1 MQVSF
6 DGCLPMWK
14 YIRKY
19 LPFAIAA
26 IVFMAL
32 EVYVDLI
39 QPQLMRTIV
48 DDGVLGVNN
57 GGTGDLQIIL
67 HSGLKMILFVL
78 LGCVCGSMNSV
89 CVNLTTQNM
98 GNRIRKD
105 VFSRVMSLSSLQ
117 ADKFSTGSLITRVT
131 NDVTQTEGMVAQL
144 IRGLVRMG
152 LTTVGSLIFLLQ
164 INRSY
169 SMVVLAA
176 LPFMIVFMIFV
187 LRRATP
193 LFLKVQQQLDNLNNI
208 MQEDITGF
216 RLIKA
221 CVRET
226 YEKMRFGKASQEM
239 IGTQLR
245 VLILM
250 AYMHPVVSV
259 LMNATV
265 AAILYIGNR
274 EVSAGASSP
283 GGVMAAITYTT
294 QLLTGV
300 LLLLMLFQSMA
311 RGMTSWRRIKE
322 VLDTKPAMPDGDG
335 VSEVPAPGEVE
346 FKDVSFVFNTYGEP
360 VLKNINLKIE
370 KGQTLAIMGMTGCG
384 KTTLVNLLV
393 RFYEASAGQ
402 VLVGGVNVKD
412 YTLQQ
417 LRDRVSIVLQKS
429 ELFGKS
435 VADNIRM
442 DCDWATAEDIAR
454 AAEIAQASS
463 FIEQLPEKYD
473 TVLAQRG
480 MSLSGGQRQRLA
492 IARAVLKKSDVLV
505 FDDATSALDLK
516 TEADL
521 FDALARECPGLTKII
536 VAQRIATVKK
546 ADRIVVLSDGRISG
560 IGTHEELLADNTIY
574 KDIYESQMGK
584 EKDS

>member
-1 MQVSF
+1 
-6 DGCLPMWK
+6 MWK

-26 IVFMAL
+26 ILFMAL

-39 QPQLMRTIV
+39 QPQLMRSIV

-57 GGTGDLQIIL
+57 GGTGDLQLIL
-67 HSGLKMILFVL
+67 HNGIKMILFVL

-105 VFSRVMSLSSLQ
+105 LFSRVMSLSSLQ
-117 ADKFSTGSLITRVT
+117 AGKFSTGSLITRVT
-131 NDVTQTEGMVAQL
+131 NDVTQTEGMVAQV

-176 LPFMIVFMIFV
+176 LPFMIIFMIFI

-221 CVRET
+221 CVKET
-226 YEKMRFGKASQEM
+226 YEKLRFGKASQEM

-265 AAILYIGNR
+265 AGILYIGNK

-300 LLLLMLFQSMA
+300 LMLLMLFQSMA

-322 VLDTKPAMPDGDG
+322 VLDTEPALPDGDG
-335 VSEVPAPGEVE
+335 VAEVPAPGEVE
-346 FKDVSFVFNTYGEP
+346 FRNVSFAFSTFGTP
-360 VLKNINLKIE
+360 VLRDIDLKIE

-384 KTTLVNLLV
+384 KSTLVSLLV
-393 RFYEASAGQ
+393 RFYEAGAGE
-402 VLVGGVNVKD
+402 VLVGGRNVKD
-412 YTLQQ
+412 YTFEE
-417 LRDRVSIVLQKS
+417 LRNRVSIVLQKS
-429 ELFGKS
+429 ELFGRS

-442 DCDWATAEDIAR
+442 DCEWATQEDIEKAAR
-454 AAEIAQASS
+454 IAQADS
-463 FIEQLPEKYD
+463 FIEELPEKYD

-521 FDALARECPGLTKII
+521 FEALDRERPDVTKVI
-536 VAQRIATVKK
+536 VAQRIATVKR
-546 ADRIVVLSDGRISG
+546 ADRIVVLADGKISG
-560 IGTHEELLADNTIY
+560 IGRHEDLLATNAIY

>member
-1 MQVSF
+1 
-6 DGCLPMWK
+6 MWK

-67 HSGLKMILFVL
+67 RSGLKMILFVL

-105 VFSRVMSLSSLQ
+105 VFGRVMSLSSLQ

>member
-1 MQVSF
+1 
-6 DGCLPMWK
+6 MWK
-14 YIRKY
+14 YVRKY

-39 QPQLMRTIV
+39 QPQLMRSIV

-67 HSGLKMILFVL
+67 RNGIKMILFVL
-78 LGCVCGSMNSV
+78 AGCVCGSMNAV

-105 VFSRVMSLSSLQ
+105 LFARVMSLSSLQ

-131 NDVTQTEGMVAQL
+131 NDVTQTENMVAQL

-164 INRSY
+164 INRNY
-169 SMVVLAA
+169 SLVVLAA
-176 LPFMIVFMIFV
+176 LPFMIAFTIFV

-226 YEKMRFGKASQEM
+226 YEKLRFGKASQEM
-239 IGTQLR
+239 IGTQLK

-250 AYMHPVVSV
+250 AWMHPVMTV

-265 AAILYIGNR
+265 AGILYVGNI

-294 QLLTGV
+294 QLLSGV
-300 LLLLMLFQSMA
+300 LILLMMFQSMA

-322 VLDTKPAMPDGDG
+322 VLETEPALPDGEG

-346 FKDVSFVFNTYGEP
+346 FKDVSFAFSIFGKP
-360 VLKNINLKIE
+360 VLRDINLKIE

-384 KTTLVNLLV
+384 KTTLVNLIV

-402 VLVGGVNVKD
+402 VLVDGRNVKD
-412 YTLQQ
+412 FTFEE
-417 LRDRVSIVLQKS
+417 LRNRVSFVLQKS

-442 DCDWATAEDIAR
+442 DCDWATEEDIAR
-454 AAEIAQASS
+454 AARIAQADS

-473 TVLAQRG
+473 TMLAQRG

-492 IARAVLKKSDVLV
+492 IARAVLKKADVLV

-521 FDALARECPGLTKII
+521 FDALDRECPGVTKVI
-536 VAQRIATVKK
+536 VAQRIATVKR
-546 ADRIVVLSDGRISG
+546 ADRIVVLSEGQISG
-560 IGTHEELLADNTIY
+560 IGRHEELLENNAIY

-584 EKDS
+584 DKDN

>member
-1 MQVSF
+1 
-6 DGCLPMWK
+6 MWK

-26 IVFMAL
+26 ILFMAL

-39 QPQLMRTIV
+39 QPQLMRSIV

-67 HSGLKMILFVL
+67 HNGIRMILLVL
-78 LGCVCGSMNSV
+78 LGCVCGSMNAV

-98 GNRIRKD
+98 GNLMRKD
-105 VFSRVMSLSSLQ
+105 LFSRIMSFSSLQ
-117 ADKFSTGSLITRVT
+117 TDKFSTGSLITRVT
-131 NDVTQTEGMVAQL
+131 NDVTQTEGMVAQV

-152 LTTVGSLIFLLQ
+152 LTIVGSLIFLLQ

-169 SMVVLAA
+169 SLMVLAV
-176 LPFMIVFMIFV
+176 LPFMILFTVLV
-187 LRRATP
+187 LRKVTP
-193 LFLKVQQQLDNLNNI
+193 KFLKVQQQLDNLNNI

-221 CVRET
+221 CVKET
-226 YEKMRFGKASQEM
+226 YEKLRFGKASKEM
-239 IGTQLR
+239 IGTQLS
-245 VLILM
+245 VLILLAWM
-250 AYMHPVVSV
+250 SPVMSI
-259 LMNATV
+259 LMNTTV
-265 AAILYIGNR
+265 AGILYLGNI
-274 EVSAGASSP
+274 EVHAGASSP

-294 QLLTGV
+294 QLLSGV
-300 LLLLMLFQSMA
+300 LMLLMLFQMIA
-311 RGMTSWRRIKE
+311 RGMTSWRRVKE
-322 VLDTKPAMPDGDG
+322 VLNTEPAMPDGEG
-335 VSEVPAPGEVE
+335 VGESPAPGEVE
-346 FKDVSFVFNTYGEP
+346 FRDVSYAFSIFGKP
-360 VLKNINLKIE
+360 VLRDINLKIE

-384 KTTLVNLLV
+384 KSTLVNLLI
-393 RFYEASAGQ
+393 RFYEASAGE
-402 VLVGGVNVKD
+402 VLVGGRNVKD
-412 YTLQQ
+412 YTFQE
-417 LRDRVSIVLQKS
+417 LRDRVAFVLQKS

-442 DCDWATAEDIAR
+442 DCDWATEEDIAK
-454 AAEIAQASS
+454 AARIAQADS
-463 FIEQLPEKYD
+463 FIEELPEKYD

-480 MSLSGGQRQRLA
+480 MSLSGGQKQRLA

-521 FDALARECPGLTKII
+521 FEALNRERPDMTKVI
-536 VAQRIATVKK
+536 VAQRIATVKR
-546 ADRIVVLSDGRISG
+546 ADRIVVLSDGKISG
-560 IGTHEELLADNTIY
+560 IGKHEELLATNAIY

>member
-1 MQVSF
+1 
-6 DGCLPMWK
+6 MWK

-26 IVFMAL
+26 ILFMAL

-39 QPQLMRTIV
+39 QPQLMRSIV

-67 HSGLKMILFVL
+67 HNGIRMILLVL
-78 LGCVCGSMNSV
+78 LGCVCGSMNAV

-98 GNRIRKD
+98 GNLMRKD
-105 VFSRVMSLSSLQ
+105 LFSRIMSFSSLQ
-117 ADKFSTGSLITRVT
+117 TDKFSTGSLITRVT
-131 NDVTQTEGMVAQL
+131 NDVTQTEGMVAQV

-152 LTTVGSLIFLLQ
+152 LTIVGSLIFLLQ

-169 SMVVLAA
+169 SLMVLAV
-176 LPFMIVFMIFV
+176 LPFMILFTVLV
-187 LRRATP
+187 LRKVTP
-193 LFLKVQQQLDNLNNI
+193 KFLKVQQQLDNLNNI

-221 CVRET
+221 CVKET
-226 YEKMRFGKASQEM
+226 YEKLRFGKASKEM
-239 IGTQLR
+239 IGTQLS
-245 VLILM
+245 VLILLAWM
-250 AYMHPVVSV
+250 SPVMSI
-259 LMNATV
+259 LMNTTV
-265 AAILYIGNR
+265 AGILYLGNI
-274 EVSAGASSP
+274 EVHAGASSP

-294 QLLTGV
+294 QLLSGV
-300 LLLLMLFQSMA
+300 LMLLMLFQMIA
-311 RGMTSWRRIKE
+311 RGMTSWRRVKE
-322 VLDTKPAMPDGDG
+322 VLNTEPAMHDGDG
-335 VSEVPAPGEVE
+335 VGESPVPGEVE
-346 FKDVSFVFNTYGEP
+346 FRDVSYAFSIFGKP
-360 VLKNINLKIE
+360 VLRDINLKIE

-384 KTTLVNLLV
+384 KSTLVNLLI
-393 RFYEASAGQ
+393 RFYEASAGE
-402 VLVGGVNVKD
+402 VIVGGRNVKD
-412 YTLQQ
+412 YTFQE
-417 LRDRVSIVLQKS
+417 LRDRVAFVLQKS

-442 DCDWATAEDIAR
+442 DCDWATEEDIAK
-454 AAEIAQASS
+454 AARIAQADS
-463 FIEQLPEKYD
+463 FIEELPEKYD

-480 MSLSGGQRQRLA
+480 MSLSGGQKQRLA

-521 FDALARECPGLTKII
+521 FEALNRERPDMTKVI
-536 VAQRIATVKK
+536 VAQRIATVKR
-546 ADRIVVLSDGRISG
+546 ADRIVVLSDGKISG
-560 IGTHEELLADNTIY
+560 IGKHEELLATNAIY

>member
-1 MQVSF
+1 
-6 DGCLPMWK
+6 MWK

-39 QPQLMRTIV
+39 QPQFMRSIV

-67 HSGLKMILFVL
+67 RNGLKMILFVL
-78 LGCVCGSMNSV
+78 LGCICGSMNSV
-89 CVNLTTQNM
+89 CTNLTTQNM

-105 VFSRVMSLSSLQ
+105 VFGRVMSLSSLQ
-117 ADKFSTGSLITRVT
+117 TDKFSTGSLITRVT

-176 LPFMIVFMIFV
+176 LPFMIVFMIFI

-221 CVRET
+221 CVKET

-265 AAILYIGNR
+265 AVILYIGNR

-300 LLLLMLFQSMA
+300 LMLLMLFQSMA

-322 VLDTKPAMPDGDG
+322 VLDTKPALTDGEG
-335 VSEVPAPGEVE
+335 VAEAPAPGEVE

-402 VLVGGVNVKD
+402 VLVGGRNVKD

-442 DCDWATAEDIAR
+442 DCDWATPEDIAR
-454 AAEIAQASS
+454 AAEIAQAAP

-492 IARAVLKKSDVLV
+492 IARAVLKKADVLV

-521 FDALARECPGLTKII
+521 FDALSRDCPDITKII
-536 VAQRIATVKK
+536 VAQRIATVKR

-560 IGTHEELLADNTIY
+560 IGNHEELLATNTIY

>member
-1 MQVSF
+1 
-6 DGCLPMWK
+6 MWK
-14 YIRKY
+14 YVRKY

-26 IVFMAL
+26 ILFMAL

-39 QPQLMRTIV
+39 QPQLMRSIV

-67 HSGLKMILFVL
+67 HNGIRMILLVL
-78 LGCVCGSMNSV
+78 LGCVCGSMNAV

-98 GNRIRKD
+98 GNLMRKD
-105 VFSRVMSLSSLQ
+105 LFSRIMSFSSLQ
-117 ADKFSTGSLITRVT
+117 TDKFSTGSLITRVT
-131 NDVTQTEGMVAQL
+131 NDVTQTEGMVAQV

-152 LTTVGSLIFLLQ
+152 LTIVGSLIFLLQ

-169 SMVVLAA
+169 SLMVLAV
-176 LPFMIVFMIFV
+176 LPFMILFTVLV
-187 LRRATP
+187 LRRVTP
-193 LFLKVQQQLDNLNNI
+193 KFLKVQQQLDNLNNI

-221 CVRET
+221 CVKET
-226 YEKMRFGKASQEM
+226 YEKLRFGKASKEM
-239 IGTQLR
+239 IGTQLS
-245 VLILM
+245 VLILLAWM
-250 AYMHPVVSV
+250 SPVMSI
-259 LMNATV
+259 LMNTTV
-265 AAILYIGNR
+265 AGILYLGNI
-274 EVSAGASSP
+274 EVHAGASSP

-294 QLLTGV
+294 QLLSGV
-300 LLLLMLFQSMA
+300 LMLLMLFQMIA
-311 RGMTSWRRIKE
+311 RGMTSWRRVKE
-322 VLDTKPAMPDGDG
+322 VLNTEPAMPDGEG
-335 VSEVPAPGEVE
+335 VGESPVPGEVE
-346 FKDVSFVFNTYGEP
+346 FRDVSYAFSIFGKP
-360 VLKNINLKIE
+360 VLRDINLKIE

-384 KTTLVNLLV
+384 KSTLVNLLI

-402 VLVGGVNVKD
+402 VLVGGRNVKD
-412 YTLQQ
+412 YTFQE
-417 LRDRVSIVLQKS
+417 LRDRVSFVLQKS

-442 DCDWATAEDIAR
+442 DCDWATEEDIAK
-454 AAEIAQASS
+454 AARIAQADS
-463 FIEQLPEKYD
+463 FIEELPEKYD

-480 MSLSGGQRQRLA
+480 MSLSGGQKQRLA

-521 FDALARECPGLTKII
+521 FEALNRERPDMTKVI
-536 VAQRIATVKK
+536 VAQRIATVKR
-546 ADRIVVLSDGRISG
+546 ADRIVVLSDGKISG
-560 IGTHEELLADNTIY
+560 IGKHEELLATNAIY

-584 EKDS
+584 EKEN

>member
-1 MQVSF
+1 
-6 DGCLPMWK
+6 MWK

-26 IVFMAL
+26 IVFMSL

-39 QPQLMRTIV
+39 QPQLMRSIV

-57 GGTGDLQIIL
+57 GGTGDLQIIINN
-67 HSGLKMILFVL
+67 GLKMILFVL

-105 VFSRVMSLSSLQ
+105 VFAKVMSLSSLQ

-131 NDVTQTEGMVAQL
+131 NDVNQTEGMVAQL

-176 LPFMIVFMIFV
+176 LPFMIVFMIFI
-187 LRRATP
+187 LKRATP

-221 CVRET
+221 CVKET
-226 YEKMRFGKASQEM
+226 YEKLRFGKASQEM

-265 AAILYIGNR
+265 AVILYIGNR
-274 EVSAGASSP
+274 EVAAGASSP
-283 GGVMAAITYTT
+283 GGIMAAITYTT

-300 LLLLMLFQSMA
+300 LMLLMLFQSMA

-322 VLDTKPAMPDGDG
+322 VLDTEPALPDGEG
-335 VSEVPAPGEVE
+335 VSEAPAPGEVE
-346 FKDVSFVFNTYGEP
+346 FKDVSFAFSVFGNP
-360 VLKNINLKIE
+360 VIRDISLKVE

-384 KTTLVNLLV
+384 KSTLVNLIV
-393 RFYEASAGQ
+393 RFYEASAGE
-402 VLVGGVNVKD
+402 VLVCGRNVKD
-412 YTLQQ
+412 YTFQQ
-417 LRDRVSIVLQKS
+417 LRDKVAFVLQKS
-429 ELFGKS
+429 ELFARS

-442 DCDWATAEDIAR
+442 DCEWATQEDIAR

-463 FIEQLPEKYD
+463 FIEQLPDKYD
-473 TVLAQRG
+473 TVLAQSG
-480 MSLSGGQRQRLA
+480 MSLSGGQKQRLA
-492 IARAVLKKSDVLV
+492 IARAVLKKADVLV
-505 FDDATSALDLK
+505 LDDATSALDLK
-516 TEADL
+516 TEADF
-521 FDALARECPGLTKII
+521 FDALERECPGLTKII
-536 VAQRIATVKK
+536 VAQRIATVRR
-546 ADRIVVLSDGRISG
+546 ADRIVVLSEGRISG
-560 IGTHEELLADNTIY
+560 IGSHEDLLADNAIY
-574 KDIYESQMGK
+574 RDIYESQMGK
-584 EKDS
+584 DKES

>member
-1 MQVSF
+1 
-6 DGCLPMWK
+6 MWK

-26 IVFMAL
+26 ILFMAL

-39 QPQLMRTIV
+39 QPQLMRSIV
-48 DDGVLGVNN
+48 DDGVLGVNA

-67 HSGLKMILFVL
+67 HNGIKMILLVL
-78 LGCVCGSMNSV
+78 LGCVCGSMNAV

-98 GNRIRKD
+98 GNLMRKD
-105 VFSRVMSLSSLQ
+105 LFSRIMSFSSLQ
-117 ADKFSTGSLITRVT
+117 TDKFSTGSLITRVT
-131 NDVTQTEGMVAQL
+131 NDVTQTEGMVAQV

-152 LTTVGSLIFLLQ
+152 LTIVGSLIFLLQ

-169 SMVVLAA
+169 SLMVLAV
-176 LPFMIVFMIFV
+176 LPFMILFTVLV
-187 LRRATP
+187 LRRVTP
-193 LFLKVQQQLDNLNNI
+193 KFLKVQQQLDNLNNI

-221 CVRET
+221 CVKET
-226 YEKMRFGKASQEM
+226 YEKLRFGKASKEM
-239 IGTQLR
+239 IGTQLS
-245 VLILM
+245 VLILLAWM
-250 AYMHPVVSV
+250 SPVMSI
-259 LMNATV
+259 LMNTTV
-265 AAILYIGNR
+265 AGILYLGNI
-274 EVSAGASSP
+274 EVHAGASSP

-294 QLLTGV
+294 QLLSGV
-300 LLLLMLFQSMA
+300 LMLLMLFQMIA
-311 RGMTSWRRIKE
+311 RGMTSWRRVKE
-322 VLDTKPAMPDGDG
+322 VLNTEPAMPDGEG
-335 VSEVPAPGEVE
+335 VGESPVPGEVE
-346 FKDVSFVFNTYGEP
+346 FRDVSYAFSIFGKP
-360 VLKNINLKIE
+360 VLRDINLKIE

-384 KTTLVNLLV
+384 KSTLVNLLI
-393 RFYEASAGQ
+393 RFYEASAGE
-402 VLVGGVNVKD
+402 VLVGGRNVKD
-412 YTLQQ
+412 YTFQE
-417 LRDRVSIVLQKS
+417 LRDRVSFVLQKS

-442 DCDWATAEDIAR
+442 DCDWATEEDIAK
-454 AAEIAQASS
+454 AARIAQADS
-463 FIEQLPEKYD
+463 FIEELPEKYD

-480 MSLSGGQRQRLA
+480 MSLSGGQKQRLA

-521 FDALARECPGLTKII
+521 FEALNKERPDMTKVI
-536 VAQRIATVKK
+536 VAQRIATVKR
-546 ADRIVVLSDGRISG
+546 ADRIVVLSDGKISG
-560 IGTHEELLADNTIY
+560 IGKHEELLATNAIY

>member
-1 MQVSF
+1 
-6 DGCLPMWK
+6 MWK

-57 GGTGDLQIIL
+57 GGSGDMQIIL
-67 HSGLKMILFVL
+67 HNGLKMILFVL

-105 VFSRVMSLSSLQ
+105 VFGRVMSLSSLQ

-131 NDVTQTEGMVAQL
+131 NDVTQTEGMVAQI

-176 LPFMIVFMIFV
+176 LPFMIVFMV
-187 LRRATP
+187 LILRKATP

-265 AAILYIGNR
+265 AVILYIGNR

-322 VLDTKPAMPDGDG
+322 VLDTKPAMPDGEG

-346 FKDVSFVFNTYGEP
+346 FKDVSFAFTTFGNP
-360 VLKNINLKIE
+360 VLSHIDLKIE

-393 RFYEASAGQ
+393 RFFEASAGQ
-402 VLVGGVNVKD
+402 VLVGGRNVKD
-412 YTLQQ
+412 YTLEQ
-417 LRDRVSIVLQKS
+417 LRNRVSIVLQKS

-454 AAEIAQASS
+454 AADIAQASS

-492 IARAVLKKSDVLV
+492 IARAVLKKADVLV

-560 IGTHEELLADNTIY
+560 IGSHDELLATNSIY

>member
-1 MQVSF
+1 
-6 DGCLPMWK
+6 MWK

-26 IVFMAL
+26 ILFMAL

-39 QPQLMRTIV
+39 QPQLMRSIV

-67 HSGLKMILFVL
+67 HNGIRMILLVL
-78 LGCVCGSMNSV
+78 LGCVCGSMNAV

-98 GNRIRKD
+98 GNLMRKD
-105 VFSRVMSLSSLQ
+105 LFSRIMSFSSLQ
-117 ADKFSTGSLITRVT
+117 TDKFSTGSLITRVT
-131 NDVTQTEGMVAQL
+131 NDVTQTEGMVAQV

-152 LTTVGSLIFLLQ
+152 LTIVGSLIFLLQ

-169 SMVVLAA
+169 SLMVLAV
-176 LPFMIVFMIFV
+176 LPFMILFTVLV
-187 LRRATP
+187 LRRVTP
-193 LFLKVQQQLDNLNNI
+193 KFLKVQQQLDNLNNI

-221 CVRET
+221 CVKET
-226 YEKMRFGKASQEM
+226 YEKLRFGKASKEM
-239 IGTQLR
+239 IGTQLS
-245 VLILM
+245 VLILLAWM
-250 AYMHPVVSV
+250 SPVMSI
-259 LMNATV
+259 LMNTTV
-265 AAILYIGNR
+265 AGILYLGNI
-274 EVSAGASSP
+274 EVHAGASSP

-294 QLLTGV
+294 QLLSGV
-300 LLLLMLFQSMA
+300 LMLLMLFQMIA
-311 RGMTSWRRIKE
+311 RGMTSWRRVKE
-322 VLDTKPAMPDGDG
+322 VLNTEPAMPDGEG
-335 VSEVPAPGEVE
+335 VGESPVPGEVE
-346 FKDVSFVFNTYGEP
+346 FRDVSYAFSIFGKP
-360 VLKNINLKIE
+360 VLRDINLKIE

-384 KTTLVNLLV
+384 KSTLVNLLI

-402 VLVGGVNVKD
+402 VLVGGRNVKD
-412 YTLQQ
+412 YTFQE
-417 LRDRVSIVLQKS
+417 LRDRVSFVLQKS

-442 DCDWATAEDIAR
+442 DCDWATEEDIAK
-454 AAEIAQASS
+454 AARIAQADS
-463 FIEQLPEKYD
+463 FIEELPEKYD

-480 MSLSGGQRQRLA
+480 MSLSGGQKQRLV

-521 FDALARECPGLTKII
+521 FEALNRERPDMTKVI
-536 VAQRIATVKK
+536 VAQRIATVKR
-546 ADRIVVLSDGRISG
+546 ADRIVVLSDGKISG
-560 IGTHEELLADNTIY
+560 IGKHEELLATNAIY

-584 EKDS
+584 EKEN

>member
-1 MQVSF
+1 
-6 DGCLPMWK
+6 MWK

-57 GGTGDLQIIL
+57 GGSGDMQIIL
-67 HSGLKMILFVL
+67 HNGLKMILFVL

-105 VFSRVMSLSSLQ
+105 VFGRVMSLSSLQ

-131 NDVTQTEGMVAQL
+131 NDVTQTEGMVAQI

-176 LPFMIVFMIFV
+176 LPFMIVFMV
-187 LRRATP
+187 LILRKATP

-265 AAILYIGNR
+265 AVILYIGNR

-322 VLDTKPAMPDGDG
+322 VLDTKPAMPDGEG

-346 FKDVSFVFNTYGEP
+346 FKDVSFAFTTFGNP
-360 VLKNINLKIE
+360 VLSHIDLKIE

-393 RFYEASAGQ
+393 RFFEASAGQ
-402 VLVGGVNVKD
+402 VLVGGRNVKD
-412 YTLQQ
+412 YTLEQ
-417 LRDRVSIVLQKS
+417 LRNRVSIVLQKS

-454 AAEIAQASS
+454 AADIAQASS
-463 FIEQLPEKYD
+463 FIEQLPEKYE

-492 IARAVLKKSDVLV
+492 IARAVLKKADVLV

-560 IGTHEELLADNTIY
+560 IGSHDELLATNSIY

>member
-1 MQVSF
+1 
-6 DGCLPMWK
+6 MWK

-78 LGCVCGSMNSV
+78 AGCVCGSMNSV

-105 VFSRVMSLSSLQ
+105 VFGRVMSLSSLQ

-335 VSEVPAPGEVE
+335 VSEVSAPGEVE

>member
-1 MQVSF
+1 
-6 DGCLPMWK
+6 MWK

-26 IVFMAL
+26 ILFMAL

-39 QPQLMRTIV
+39 QPQLMRSIV

-67 HSGLKMILFVL
+67 HNGIRMVLLVL
-78 LGCVCGSMNSV
+78 LGCVCGSMNAV

-98 GNRIRKD
+98 GNLMRKD
-105 VFSRVMSLSSLQ
+105 LFSRIMSFSSLQ
-117 ADKFSTGSLITRVT
+117 TDKFSTGSLITRVT
-131 NDVTQTEGMVAQL
+131 NDVTQTEGMVAQV

-152 LTTVGSLIFLLQ
+152 LTIVGSLIFLLQ

-169 SMVVLAA
+169 SLMVLAV
-176 LPFMIVFMIFV
+176 LPFMILFTVLV
-187 LRRATP
+187 LRKVTP
-193 LFLKVQQQLDNLNNI
+193 KFLKVQQQLDNLNNI

-221 CVRET
+221 CVKET
-226 YEKMRFGKASQEM
+226 YEKLRFGKASKEM
-239 IGTQLR
+239 IGTQLS
-245 VLILM
+245 VLILLAWM
-250 AYMHPVVSV
+250 SPVMSI
-259 LMNATV
+259 LMNTTV
-265 AAILYIGNR
+265 AGILYLGNI
-274 EVSAGASSP
+274 EVHAGASSP

-294 QLLTGV
+294 QLLSGV
-300 LLLLMLFQSMA
+300 LMLLMLFQMIA
-311 RGMTSWRRIKE
+311 RGMTSWRRVKE
-322 VLDTKPAMPDGDG
+322 VLNTEPAMHDGDG
-335 VSEVPAPGEVE
+335 VGESPVPGEVE
-346 FKDVSFVFNTYGEP
+346 FRDVSYAFSIFGKP
-360 VLKNINLKIE
+360 VLRDINLKIE

-384 KTTLVNLLV
+384 KSTLVNLLI
-393 RFYEASAGQ
+393 RFYEASAGE
-402 VLVGGVNVKD
+402 VLVGGRNVKD
-412 YTLQQ
+412 YTFQE
-417 LRDRVSIVLQKS
+417 LRDRVSFVLQKS

-442 DCDWATAEDIAR
+442 DCDWATEEDIAK
-454 AAEIAQASS
+454 AARIAQADS
-463 FIEQLPEKYD
+463 FIEELPEKYD

-480 MSLSGGQRQRLA
+480 MSLSGGQKQRLA

-521 FDALARECPGLTKII
+521 FEALNRERPDMTKVI
-536 VAQRIATVKK
+536 VAQRIATVKR
-546 ADRIVVLSDGRISG
+546 ADRIVVLSDGKISG
-560 IGTHEELLADNTIY
+560 IGKHEELLATNAIY

>member
-1 MQVSF
+1 
-6 DGCLPMWK
+6 MWK

-39 QPQLMRTIV
+39 QPQLMRSIV

-57 GGTGDLQIIL
+57 GGSGDLQIIL
-67 HSGLKMILFVL
+67 HNGIKMILFVL
-78 LGCVCGSMNSV
+78 AGCICGSMNSV

-105 VFSRVMSLSSLQ
+105 LFGRVMTLSSLQ

-131 NDVTQTEGMVAQL
+131 NDVTQTESMVAQV

-164 INRSY
+164 INRNY
-169 SMVVLAA
+169 TLVVLAA
-176 LPFMIVFMIFV
+176 LPFMILFTIFV

-221 CVRET
+221 CVRES
-226 YEKMRFGKASQEM
+226 YEKLRFGKASQDM
-239 IGTQLR
+239 IGTQLK

-250 AYMHPVVSV
+250 AWMHPVMTV

-265 AAILYIGNR
+265 AGILYVGNI

-294 QLLTGV
+294 QLLSGV
-300 LLLLMLFQSMA
+300 LILLMMFQSMA

-322 VLDTKPAMPDGDG
+322 VLDTEPALPDGEG
-335 VSEVPAPGEVE
+335 VSDVSAPGEVE
-346 FKDVSFVFNTYGEP
+346 FKDVSFSFGIFSNP
-360 VLKNINLKIE
+360 VLRDINLKIE

-384 KTTLVNLLV
+384 KSTLVNLIV

-402 VLVGGVNVKD
+402 VLVGGRNVKD
-412 YTLQQ
+412 YTFEE
-417 LRDRVSIVLQKS
+417 LRNRVSFVLQKS
-429 ELFGKS
+429 ELFGKT
-435 VADNIRM
+435 VAENIRM
-442 DCDWATAEDIAR
+442 DCDWATEEDIAR
-454 AAEIAQASS
+454 AARIAQADS

-492 IARAVLKKSDVLV
+492 IARAVLKKADVLV

-521 FDALARECPGLTKII
+521 FDTLGRECPDLTKVI
-536 VAQRIATVKK
+536 VAQRIATVKR
-546 ADRIVVLSDGRISG
+546 ADRIVVLSEGRISG
-560 IGTHEELLADNTIY
+560 IGRHEELLENNAIY

-584 EKDS
+584 DKDN

>member
-1 MQVSF
+1 
-6 DGCLPMWK
+6 MWK

-67 HSGLKMILFVL
+67 RSGLKMILFVL
-78 LGCVCGSMNSV
+78 AGCVCGSMNSV

-105 VFSRVMSLSSLQ
+105 VFGRVMSLSSLQ

>member
-1 MQVSF
+1 
-6 DGCLPMWK
+6 MWK

-26 IVFMAL
+26 ILFMAL

-39 QPQLMRTIV
+39 QPQLMRSIV

-67 HSGLKMILFVL
+67 HNGIRMILLVL
-78 LGCVCGSMNSV
+78 LGCVCGSMNAV

-98 GNRIRKD
+98 GNLMRKD
-105 VFSRVMSLSSLQ
+105 LFSRIMSFSSLQ
-117 ADKFSTGSLITRVT
+117 TDKFSTGSLITRVT
-131 NDVTQTEGMVAQL
+131 NDVTQTEGMVAQV

-152 LTTVGSLIFLLQ
+152 LTIVGSLIFLLQ

-169 SMVVLAA
+169 SLMVLAV
-176 LPFMIVFMIFV
+176 LPFMILFTVFI
-187 LRRATP
+187 LRKVTP
-193 LFLKVQQQLDNLNNI
+193 KFLKVQQQLDNLNNI

-221 CVRET
+221 CVKET
-226 YEKMRFGKASQEM
+226 YEKLRFGKASKEM
-239 IGTQLR
+239 IGTQLS
-245 VLILM
+245 VLILLAWM
-250 AYMHPVVSV
+250 SPVMSI
-259 LMNATV
+259 LMNTTV
-265 AAILYIGNR
+265 AGILYLGNI
-274 EVSAGASSP
+274 EVHAGASSP

-294 QLLTGV
+294 QLLSGV
-300 LLLLMLFQSMA
+300 LMLLMLFQMIA
-311 RGMTSWRRIKE
+311 RGMTSWRRVRE
-322 VLDTKPAMPDGDG
+322 VLNTDPAMPDGAG
-335 VSEVPAPGEVE
+335 VGESPVPGEVE
-346 FKDVSFVFNTYGEP
+346 FRNVSYAFTVFGKP
-360 VLKNINLKIE
+360 VLRDINLKIE

-384 KTTLVNLLV
+384 KSTLVNLLV
-393 RFYEASAGQ
+393 RFYEASTGE
-402 VLVGGVNVKD
+402 VLVGGRNVKD
-412 YTLQQ
+412 YTFRE
-417 LRDRVSIVLQKS
+417 LRDRVSFVLQKS

-442 DCDWATAEDIAR
+442 DCDWATEEDIAK
-454 AAEIAQASS
+454 AARIAQADS
-463 FIEQLPEKYD
+463 FIEELPEKYD

-480 MSLSGGQRQRLA
+480 MSLSGGQKQRLA

-521 FDALARECPGLTKII
+521 FDALNRERPDITKVI
-536 VAQRIATVKK
+536 VAQRIATVKR
-546 ADRIVVLSDGRISG
+546 ADRIVVLSDGKISG
-560 IGTHEELLADNTIY
+560 IGKHDELLATNAIY

-584 EKDS
+584 EKKADASGKTT

>member
-1 MQVSF
+1 
-6 DGCLPMWK
+6 
-14 YIRKY
+14 
-19 LPFAIAA
+19 
-26 IVFMAL
+26 
-32 EVYVDLI
+32 
-39 QPQLMRTIV
+39 
-48 DDGVLGVNN
+48 
-57 GGTGDLQIIL
+57 
-67 HSGLKMILFVL
+67 
-78 LGCVCGSMNSV
+78 
-89 CVNLTTQNM
+89 
-98 GNRIRKD
+98 
-105 VFSRVMSLSSLQ
+105 
-117 ADKFSTGSLITRVT
+117 
-131 NDVTQTEGMVAQL
+131 
-144 IRGLVRMG
+144 
-152 LTTVGSLIFLLQ
+152 
-164 INRSY
+164 
-169 SMVVLAA
+169 MVVLAA
-176 LPFMIVFMIFV
+176 LPFMIVFMV
-187 LRRATP
+187 LILRKATP

-265 AAILYIGNR
+265 AVILYIGNR

-322 VLDTKPAMPDGDG
+322 VLDTKPAMPDGEG

-346 FKDVSFVFNTYGEP
+346 FKDVSFAFTTFGNP
-360 VLKNINLKIE
+360 VLSHIDLKIE

-393 RFYEASAGQ
+393 RFFEASAGQ
-402 VLVGGVNVKD
+402 VLVGGRNVKD
-412 YTLQQ
+412 YTLEQ
-417 LRDRVSIVLQKS
+417 LRNRVSIVLQKS

-454 AAEIAQASS
+454 AADIAQASS

-492 IARAVLKKSDVLV
+492 IARAVLKKADVLV

-560 IGTHEELLADNTIY
+560 IGSHDELLATNSIY

>member
-1 MQVSF
+1 
-6 DGCLPMWK
+6 MWK

-26 IVFMAL
+26 IIFMAL

-39 QPQLMRTIV
+39 QPQLMRSIV

-67 HSGLKMILFVL
+67 QNGLKMILFVL

-98 GNRIRKD
+98 GNQMRKD
-105 VFSRVMSLSSLQ
+105 LFSRIMSFSSLQ
-117 ADKFSTGSLITRVT
+117 TDKFSTGSLITRVT
-131 NDVTQTEGMVAQL
+131 NDVSQTEGMVAQV

-169 SMVVLAA
+169 TMVVLAA
-176 LPFMIVFMIFV
+176 LPFMIVFTIFV

-193 LFLKVQQQLDNLNNI
+193 MFLKVQQQLDNLNNI

-221 CVRET
+221 CVKET
-226 YEKMRFGKASQEM
+226 YEKLRFGKASQEM
-239 IGTQLR
+239 IGTNLK

-250 AYMHPVVSV
+250 AWMHPVMSI
-259 LMNATV
+259 LMNASV
-265 AAILYIGNR
+265 AGILYVGHIQ
-274 EVSAGASSP
+274 VSAGASSP

-294 QLLTGV
+294 QLLSGV
-300 LLLLMLFQSMA
+300 LMLLMMFQMMA
-311 RGMTSWRRIKE
+311 RGMTSWRRVKE
-322 VLDTKPAMPDGDG
+322 VLVTEPAIPDGEG
-335 VSEVPAPGEVE
+335 VSMAPAPGEVE
-346 FKDVSFVFNTYGEP
+346 FKDVSYAFSIFGKP
-360 VLKNINLKIE
+360 VLRDINLKIE

-384 KTTLVNLLV
+384 KSTLVNLLV
-393 RFYEASAGQ
+393 RFYEASAGE
-402 VLVGGVNVKD
+402 VLVGGRNVKD
-412 YTLQQ
+412 YTFQE
-417 LRDRVSIVLQKS
+417 LRDKVAFVLQKS
-429 ELFGKS
+429 EIFGKS

-442 DCDWATAEDIAR
+442 DCDWATPEDIAN
-454 AAEIAQASS
+454 AARIAQADS
-463 FIEQLPEKYD
+463 FIEELPEKYD

-480 MSLSGGQRQRLA
+480 MSLSGGQKQRLA
-492 IARAVLKKSDVLV
+492 IARAVLKRSDVLV

-521 FDALARECPGLTKII
+521 FEALNRERPDMTKVI
-536 VAQRIATVKK
+536 VAQRIATVKR
-546 ADRIVVLSDGRISG
+546 ADRIVVLSDGQISG
-560 IGTHEELLADNTIY
+560 IGNHEELLATNAIY

-584 EKDS
+584 DNKN

>member
-1 MQVSF
+1 
-6 DGCLPMWK
+6 MWK
-14 YIRKY
+14 YVRKY

-26 IVFMAL
+26 ILFMAL

-39 QPQLMRTIV
+39 QPQLMRSIV

-67 HSGLKMILFVL
+67 HNGIRMILLVL
-78 LGCVCGSMNSV
+78 LGCVCGSMNAV

-98 GNRIRKD
+98 GNLMRKD
-105 VFSRVMSLSSLQ
+105 LFSRIMSFSSLQ
-117 ADKFSTGSLITRVT
+117 TDKFSTGSLITRVT
-131 NDVTQTEGMVAQL
+131 NDVTQTEGMVAQV

-152 LTTVGSLIFLLQ
+152 LTIVGSLIFLLQ

-169 SMVVLAA
+169 SLMVLAV
-176 LPFMIVFMIFV
+176 LPFMILFTVLV
-187 LRRATP
+187 LRRVTP
-193 LFLKVQQQLDNLNNI
+193 KFLKVQQQLDNLNNI

-221 CVRET
+221 CVKET
-226 YEKMRFGKASQEM
+226 YEKLRFGKASKEM
-239 IGTQLR
+239 IGTQLS
-245 VLILM
+245 VLILLAWM
-250 AYMHPVVSV
+250 SPVMSI
-259 LMNATV
+259 LMNTTV
-265 AAILYIGNR
+265 AGILYLGNI
-274 EVSAGASSP
+274 EVHAGASSP

-294 QLLTGV
+294 QLLSGV
-300 LLLLMLFQSMA
+300 LMLLMLFQMIA
-311 RGMTSWRRIKE
+311 RGMTSWRRVKE
-322 VLDTKPAMPDGDG
+322 VLNTEPAMPDGEG
-335 VSEVPAPGEVE
+335 VGESPVPGEVE
-346 FKDVSFVFNTYGEP
+346 FRDVSYAFSIFGKP
-360 VLKNINLKIE
+360 VLRDINLKIE

-384 KTTLVNLLV
+384 KSTLVNLLI

-402 VLVGGVNVKD
+402 VLVGGRNVKD
-412 YTLQQ
+412 YTFQE
-417 LRDRVSIVLQKS
+417 LRDRVSFVLQKS

-442 DCDWATAEDIAR
+442 DCDWATEEDIAK
-454 AAEIAQASS
+454 AARIAQADS
-463 FIEQLPEKYD
+463 FIEELPEKYD

-480 MSLSGGQRQRLA
+480 MSLSGGQKQRLV

-521 FDALARECPGLTKII
+521 FEALNRERPDMTKVI
-536 VAQRIATVKK
+536 VAQRIATVKR
-546 ADRIVVLSDGRISG
+546 ADRIVVLSDGKISG
-560 IGTHEELLADNTIY
+560 IGKHEELLATNAIY

-584 EKDS
+584 EKEN

>member
-1 MQVSF
+1 
-6 DGCLPMWK
+6 MWK

-26 IVFMAL
+26 ILFMAL

-39 QPQLMRTIV
+39 QPQLMRSIV

-67 HSGLKMILFVL
+67 HNGIRMILLVL
-78 LGCVCGSMNSV
+78 LGCVCGSMNAV

-98 GNRIRKD
+98 GNLMRKD
-105 VFSRVMSLSSLQ
+105 LFSRIMSFSSLQ
-117 ADKFSTGSLITRVT
+117 TDKFSTGSLITRVT
-131 NDVTQTEGMVAQL
+131 NDVTQTEGMVAQV

-152 LTTVGSLIFLLQ
+152 LTIVGSLIFLLQ

-169 SMVVLAA
+169 SLMVLAV
-176 LPFMIVFMIFV
+176 LPFMILFTVLV
-187 LRRATP
+187 LRKVTP
-193 LFLKVQQQLDNLNNI
+193 KFLKVQQQLDNLNNI

-221 CVRET
+221 CVKET
-226 YEKMRFGKASQEM
+226 YEKLRFGKASKEM
-239 IGTQLR
+239 IGTQLS
-245 VLILM
+245 VLILLAWM
-250 AYMHPVVSV
+250 SPVMSI
-259 LMNATV
+259 LMNTTV
-265 AAILYIGNR
+265 AGILYLGNI
-274 EVSAGASSP
+274 EVHAGASSP

-294 QLLTGV
+294 QLLSGV
-300 LLLLMLFQSMA
+300 LMLLMLFQMIA
-311 RGMTSWRRIKE
+311 RGMTSWRRVKE
-322 VLDTKPAMPDGDG
+322 VLNTEPAMPDGDG
-335 VSEVPAPGEVE
+335 VGESPVPGEVE
-346 FKDVSFVFNTYGEP
+346 FRDVSYAFSIFGKP
-360 VLKNINLKIE
+360 VLRDINLKIE

-384 KTTLVNLLV
+384 KSTLVNLLI
-393 RFYEASAGQ
+393 RFYEASAGE
-402 VLVGGVNVKD
+402 VLVGGRNVKD
-412 YTLQQ
+412 YTFQE
-417 LRDRVSIVLQKS
+417 LRDRVSFVLQKS

-442 DCDWATAEDIAR
+442 DCDWATEEDIAK
-454 AAEIAQASS
+454 AARIAQADS
-463 FIEQLPEKYD
+463 FIEELPEKYD

-480 MSLSGGQRQRLA
+480 MSLSGGQKQRLA

-521 FDALARECPGLTKII
+521 FEALNRERPDMTKVI
-536 VAQRIATVKK
+536 VAQRIATVKR
-546 ADRIVVLSDGRISG
+546 ADRIVVLSDGKISG
-560 IGTHEELLADNTIY
+560 IGKHEELLATNAIY

>member
-1 MQVSF
+1 
-6 DGCLPMWK
+6 MWK

-39 QPQLMRTIV
+39 QPQFMRAIV

-67 HSGLKMILFVL
+67 HNGLKMILFVL
-78 LGCVCGSMNSV
+78 LGCICGSMNSV
-89 CVNLTTQNM
+89 CTNLTTQNM

-105 VFSRVMSLSSLQ
+105 VFGKVMSLSSLQ

-176 LPFMIVFMIFV
+176 LPFMIVFMIFI

-226 YEKMRFGKASQEM
+226 YEKLRFGKASQEM

-265 AAILYIGNR
+265 AVILYIGNR

-300 LLLLMLFQSMA
+300 LMLLMLFQSMA

-322 VLDTKPAMPDGDG
+322 VLDTEPALTDGEG
-335 VSEVPAPGEVE
+335 VSDVPAPGEVE

-402 VLVGGVNVKD
+402 VLVGGRNVKD
-412 YTLQQ
+412 YTLQE

-442 DCDWATAEDIAR
+442 DCDWATPEDIAK
-454 AAEIAQASS
+454 AAEIAQAAP
-463 FIEQLPEKYD
+463 FIEELPEKYD

-492 IARAVLKKSDVLV
+492 IARAVLKKADVLV

-521 FDALARECPGLTKII
+521 FDALARECPHITKII

-560 IGTHEELLADNTIY
+560 IGNHDELLATNTIY

-584 EKDS
+584 KKDS

>member
-1 MQVSF
+1 
-6 DGCLPMWK
+6 MWK

-78 LGCVCGSMNSV
+78 AGCVCGSMNSV

>member
-1 MQVSF
+1 
-6 DGCLPMWK
+6 MWK

-39 QPQLMRTIV
+39 QPQLMRSIV

-67 HSGLKMILFVL
+67 HNGLKMILFVL
-78 LGCVCGSMNSV
+78 LGCICGSMNSV
-89 CVNLTTQNM
+89 CTNLTTQNM

-105 VFSRVMSLSSLQ
+105 VFGRVMSLSSLQ

-131 NDVTQTEGMVAQL
+131 NDVNQTEGMVAQL

-152 LTTVGSLIFLLQ
+152 LTTAGSLVFLLQ

-176 LPFMIVFMIFV
+176 LPFMIVFMIFI

-221 CVRET
+221 CVKET
-226 YEKMRFGKASQEM
+226 YEKLRFGKASQEM

-265 AAILYIGNR
+265 AVILYIGNR

-300 LLLLMLFQSMA
+300 LMLLMLFQSMA

-322 VLDTKPAMPDGDG
+322 VLDTKPAIPDGEG
-335 VSEVPAPGEVE
+335 VAEVPAPGEVE
-346 FKDVSFVFNTYGEP
+346 FKDVSFAFSTFGTP
-360 VLKNINLKIE
+360 VLNDINLKIE

-384 KTTLVNLLV
+384 KSTLVNLIV
-393 RFYEASAGQ
+393 RFYEASAGA
-402 VLVGGVNVKD
+402 VLVGGRNVKD
-412 YTLQQ
+412 YTFQQ
-417 LRDRVSIVLQKS
+417 LRDRVSFVLQKS

-454 AAEIAQASS
+454 AAEIAQAAP
-463 FIEQLPEKYD
+463 FIEELPEKYD

-492 IARAVLKKSDVLV
+492 IARAVLKKADVLV

-536 VAQRIATVKK
+536 VAQRIATVKR

-560 IGTHEELLADNTIY
+560 IGTHDELLATNTIY

>member
-1 MQVSF
+1 
-6 DGCLPMWK
+6 MWK

-26 IVFMAL
+26 IAFMAL

-39 QPQLMRTIV
+39 QPQLMRSIV

-67 HSGLKMILFVL
+67 HNGIKMILFVL
-78 LGCVCGSMNSV
+78 LGCICGSMNSV

-131 NDVTQTEGMVAQL
+131 NDVTQTEGMVAQI

-176 LPFMIVFMIFV
+176 LPFMILFMIFI

-221 CVRET
+221 CVKET
-226 YEKMRFGKASQEM
+226 YEKKRFGKASQEM

-250 AYMHPVVSV
+250 AYMHPVVSI

-265 AAILYIGNR
+265 AAILYIGNK

-283 GGVMAAITYTT
+283 GGIMAAITYTT

-300 LLLLMLFQSMA
+300 LMLLMLFQSMA

-322 VLDTKPAMPDGDG
+322 VLDTEPAMPDGDG
-335 VSEVPAPGEVE
+335 VGEAPAPGEVE
-346 FKDVSFVFNTYGEP
+346 FRNVAFAFSIFGKP
-360 VLKNINLKIE
+360 VLRDIDLKIE

-393 RFYEASAGQ
+393 RFYEASAGH
-402 VLVGGVNVKD
+402 VLVSGRDVRD
-412 YTLQQ
+412 YTFEE
-417 LRDRVSIVLQKS
+417 LRNRVSFVLQKS

-442 DCDWATAEDIAR
+442 DCDWATQEDIEQAAR
-454 AAEIAQASS
+454 IAQADS
-463 FIEQLPEKYD
+463 FIEELPEKYD

-521 FDALARECPGLTKII
+521 FEALERERPGVTKVI
-536 VAQRIATVKK
+536 VAQRIATVKR
-546 ADRIVVLSDGRISG
+546 ADRIVVLADGKISG
-560 IGTHEELLADNTIY
+560 IGRHEELLATNAIY

>member
-1 MQVSF
+1 
-6 DGCLPMWK
+6 MWK

-26 IVFMAL
+26 ILFMAL

-39 QPQLMRTIV
+39 QPQLMRSIV
-48 DDGVLGVNN
+48 DDGVLGVNA

-67 HSGLKMILFVL
+67 HNGIKMILLVL
-78 LGCVCGSMNSV
+78 LGCVCGSMNAV

-98 GNRIRKD
+98 GNLMRKD
-105 VFSRVMSLSSLQ
+105 LFSRIMSFSSLQ
-117 ADKFSTGSLITRVT
+117 TDKFSTGSLITRVT
-131 NDVTQTEGMVAQL
+131 NDVTQTEGMVAQV

-152 LTTVGSLIFLLQ
+152 LTIVGSLIFLLQ

-169 SMVVLAA
+169 SLMVLAV
-176 LPFMIVFMIFV
+176 LPFMILFTVLV
-187 LRRATP
+187 LRRVTP
-193 LFLKVQQQLDNLNNI
+193 KFLKVQQQLDNLNNI

-221 CVRET
+221 CVKET
-226 YEKMRFGKASQEM
+226 YEKLRFGKASKEM
-239 IGTQLR
+239 IGTQLS
-245 VLILM
+245 VLILLAWM
-250 AYMHPVVSV
+250 SPVMSI
-259 LMNATV
+259 LMNTTV
-265 AAILYIGNR
+265 AGILYLGNI
-274 EVSAGASSP
+274 EVHAGASSP

-294 QLLTGV
+294 QLLSGV
-300 LLLLMLFQSMA
+300 LMLLMLFQMIA
-311 RGMTSWRRIKE
+311 RGMTSWRRVKE
-322 VLDTKPAMPDGDG
+322 VLNTEPAMPDGEG
-335 VSEVPAPGEVE
+335 VGESPVPGEVE
-346 FKDVSFVFNTYGEP
+346 FRDVSYAFSIFGKP
-360 VLKNINLKIE
+360 VLRDINLKIE

-384 KTTLVNLLV
+384 KSTLVNLLI
-393 RFYEASAGQ
+393 RFYEASAGE
-402 VLVGGVNVKD
+402 VLVGGRNVKD
-412 YTLQQ
+412 YTFQE
-417 LRDRVSIVLQKS
+417 LRDRVSLVLQKS

-442 DCDWATAEDIAR
+442 DCDWATEEDIAK
-454 AAEIAQASS
+454 AARIAQADS
-463 FIEQLPEKYD
+463 FIEELPEKYD

-480 MSLSGGQRQRLA
+480 MSLSGGQKQRLA

-521 FDALARECPGLTKII
+521 FEALNKERPDMTKVI
-536 VAQRIATVKK
+536 VAQRIATVKR
-546 ADRIVVLSDGRISG
+546 ADRIVVLSDGKISG
-560 IGTHEELLADNTIY
+560 IGKHEELLATNAIY